1 MKKKNILRERKYRL
15 SMAETIRLTR
25 NSASETTYRLV
36 MKRNS
41 GDISAHRMAK
51 KLARNPY

>member
-15 SMAETIRLTR
+15 SMVGTIRLTR
-25 NSASETTYRLV
+25 KTASETTYRLV